1 MKGDLGPHETGVW
14 VSFSPKRPLQSQT
27 AACHLAYPRHI
38 MGFSMKRLYRHAQ
51 IASEDSPKLMHG
63 DVLVE
68 GDRILG
74 VAAEI
79 TGVTDAE
86 VIDCTGRILLPS
98 LFDIHVHAREPGQE
112 EKENI
117 ATCAEAAIN
126 GGVTGFVMMPNTQP
140 AIDNAGVVRT
150 VLESAR
156 RTRIGATLYTTGAI
170 TRGRKGEELAGI
182 AGMKAAGCV
191 MLTDDGFPVDNPQ
204 VLRRA
209 MEYARDF
216 DLPLASHCEVKELSA
231 KGCMHEGKMSYA
243 LGLPGIPSISEEI
256 CISRDIRLAEYTGVH
271 LNIQH
276 VTTAEGMR
284 TIKRAKDRGIRV
296 TCEIAPHHLMFSHE
310 DIGDFDTHYKMN
322 PPLRTKEDN
331 ALLLQG
337 LIDGWFDVI
346 ATDHAPHTP
355 FEKNQDF
362 ASAPFGITGLETA
375 LPSLYDCFVS
385 KGVFGWDL
393 IVKRYSAEPRRVV
406 KMDTV
411 PIKEGGIA
419 DFILFNPNRSTTF
432 TREFMKSKSVNTP
445 FFNKTLQGMVERV
458 MYRGEELLVR

>member
-1 MKGDLGPHETGVW
+1 MRG
-14 VSFSPKRPLQSQT
+14 
-27 AACHLAYPRHI
+27 I
-38 MGFSMKRLYRHAQ
+38 MGTRMKRLYRHAQ
-51 IASEDSPKLMHG
+51 IASEDSSKLQTA

-68 GDRILG
+68 GDKIIG
-74 VAAEI
+74 VAPSIEKADGAEI
-79 TGVTDAE
+79 
-86 VIDCTGRILLPS
+86 IDCTGRILLPG

-126 GGVTGFVMMPNTQP
+126 GGVTGFVMMPNTAP
-140 AIDNAGVVRT
+140 AIDNAGVVRS

-156 RTRIGATLYTTGAI
+156 RTRIGPGIYTTGAI
-170 TRGRKGEELAGI
+170 TKGRKGEELAGI

-209 MEYARDF
+209 MEYARDY
-216 DLPLASHCEVKELSA
+216 DLPLASHCEVKELSG
-231 KGCMHEGKMSYA
+231 KGCMHEGKISYA

-256 CISRDIRLAEYTGVH
+256 SISRDIRLAEFTGVH

-296 TCEIAPHHLMFSHE
+296 TCEIAPHHLMFNHE
-310 DIGDFDTHYKMN
+310 HIGDYDTHYKMN
-322 PPLRTKEDN
+322 PPLRTPEDN
-331 ALLLQG
+331 AALLQG
-337 LIDGWFDVI
+337 LKDGWFDVI

-362 ASAPFGITGLETA
+362 ASAPFGITGLESA
-375 LPSLYDCFVS
+375 LVSLYDYYIS
-385 KGVFGWDL
+385 KDILDWGL
-393 IVKRYSAEPRRVV
+393 IVKRYSAEPRRMM
-406 KMDTV
+406 KIQPV

-419 DFILFNPNRSTTF
+419 EFILFNPARTTTF
-432 TREFMKSKSVNTP
+432 SRTFMKSKSINTP
-445 FFNKTLQGMVERV
+445 FLDKTLQGMVERV
-458 MYRGEELLVR
+458 IYRGEELLVR

>member
-1 MKGDLGPHETGVW
+1 
-14 VSFSPKRPLQSQT
+14 
-27 AACHLAYPRHI
+27 
-38 MGFSMKRLYRHAQ
+38 MKRLYRHAQ
-51 IASEDSPKLMHG
+51 IASEDSPKLILG

-68 GDRILG
+68 GDRIIG
-74 VAAEI
+74 VAPEI
-79 TGVTDAE
+79 TGVEGAE

-98 LFDIHVHAREPGQE
+98 LFDIHVHAREPGRE
-112 EKENI
+112 DKENI
-117 ATCAEAAIN
+117 STCAEAAIN
-126 GGVTGFVMMPNTQP
+126 GGVTGFVMMPNTAP
-140 AIDNAGVVRT
+140 TIDNAGVVRT

-156 RTRIGATLYTTGAI
+156 RTRIGATIYTTGAI
-170 TRGRKGEELAGI
+170 TKGRKGEELAGI
-182 AGMKAAGCV
+182 AGMKAAGAV
-191 MLTDDGFPVDNPQ
+191 MLTDDGSPVENPQ

-209 MEYARDF
+209 MEYAKDF
-216 DLPLASHCEVKELSA
+216 DLPLASHCEVKELSG
-231 KGCMHEGKMSYA
+231 KGCMHEGGVSYS
-243 LGLPGIPSISEEI
+243 LGLRGIPSISEEI
-256 CISRDIRLAEYTGVH
+256 GISRDIRLAEYTGVH

-296 TCEIAPHHLMFSHE
+296 TCEIAPHHLLFNHE
-310 DIGDFDTHYKMN
+310 DIGDYDTHYKMN

-331 ALLLQG
+331 AILLQG

-375 LPSLYDCFVS
+375 LPSLHDSFIS

-393 IVKRYSAEPRRVV
+393 IVRRYSAQPRRL
-406 KMDTV
+406 MRLEPV
-411 PIKEGGIA
+411 PVQEGGVA
-419 DFILFNPNRSTTF
+419 EFIIFNPERETTF

-445 FFNKTLQGMVERV
+445 YLDKTLLGMVERV
-458 MYRGEELLVR
+458 VYRGKELLAR

>member
-1 MKGDLGPHETGVW
+1 
-14 VSFSPKRPLQSQT
+14 
-27 AACHLAYPRHI
+27 
-38 MGFSMKRLYRHAQ
+38 MKRLYRNAQ
-51 IASEDSPKLMHG
+51 IASEDSPKLQTA

-68 GDRILG
+68 GDRIIG
-74 VAAEI
+74 VAASI
-79 TGVTDAE
+79 TDATDVE
-86 VIDCTGRILLPS
+86 IIDCSGRVLIPS

-112 EKENI
+112 TKENI

-126 GGVTGFVMMPNTQP
+126 GGVTGFIMMPNTLP
-140 AIDNAGVVRT
+140 AIDNAGVVRS

-156 RTRIGATLYTTGAI
+156 GTRIGPGIFTSGAI
-170 TRGRKGEELAGI
+170 TKGRKGEELAGI
-182 AGMKAAGCV
+182 AGMKNAGAV

-216 DLPLASHCEVKELSA
+216 DIPLASHCEVKELSG
-231 KGCMHEGKMSYA
+231 KGSMHEGSVSYS
-243 LGLPGIPSISEEI
+243 LGLQGIPAISEEI
-256 CISRDIRLAEYTGVH
+256 CIARDIRLAEFTGVH

-276 VTTAEGMR
+276 VTTARGME
-284 TIKRAKDRGIRV
+284 TINRARDRGIRV

-310 DIGDFDTHYKMN
+310 DVGNYDTHYKMN

-331 ALLLQG
+331 AALLQG

-375 LPSLYDCFVS
+375 LPSLNDRFIS
-385 KGVFGWDL
+385 KGLLGWDVL
-393 IVKRYSAEPRRVV
+393 VKRYSAEPRRMF
-406 KMDTV
+406 KLAPV
-411 PIKEGGIA
+411 PIVEGGLA
-419 DFILFNPNRSTTF
+419 EFIVFNPERFTLF
-432 TREFMKSKSVNTP
+432 TRDFMKSKSINTP
-445 FFNKTLQGMVERV
+445 FLDKAVKGLIERV
-458 MYRGEELLVR
+458 IYRGKELLVR

>member
-1 MKGDLGPHETGVW
+1 
-14 VSFSPKRPLQSQT
+14 
-27 AACHLAYPRHI
+27 
-38 MGFSMKRLYRHAQ
+38 MKRLYRHAQ
-51 IASEDSPKLMHG
+51 IASEDSPNLQTA

-68 GDRILG
+68 GDKIIG
-74 VAAEI
+74 VAASIEKADGAEI
-79 TGVTDAE
+79 
-86 VIDCTGRILLPS
+86 IDCTGRILLPG

-112 EKENI
+112 DKENI

-126 GGVTGFVMMPNTQP
+126 GGVTGFVMMPNTSP
-140 AIDNAGVVRT
+140 AIDNAGVVRS

-156 RTRIGATLYTTGAI
+156 RTRIGPGIYTTGAI
-170 TRGRKGEELAGI
+170 TKGRKGEELAGI

-209 MEYARDF
+209 MEYARDY
-216 DLPLASHCEVKELSA
+216 DLPLASHCEVKELSG
-231 KGCMHEGKMSYA
+231 KGCMHEGKISYA
-243 LGLPGIPSISEEI
+243 LGLAGIPSISEEI

-296 TCEIAPHHLMFSHE
+296 TCEIAPHHLIFNHE
-310 DIGDFDTHYKMN
+310 HIGDYDTHYKMN
-322 PPLRTKEDN
+322 PPLRTPEDN
-331 ALLLQG
+331 AALLQG
-337 LIDGWFDVI
+337 LKDGWFDVI

-375 LPSLYDCFVS
+375 LPSLHDHFIS
-385 KGVFGWDL
+385 KGILDWGL
-393 IVKRYSAEPRRVV
+393 IVKRYSAEPRRIM
-406 KMDTV
+406 KLPTV

-419 DFILFNPNRSTTF
+419 EFILFNPARTTTF
-432 TREFMKSKSVNTP
+432 SRDFMKSKSINTP
-445 FFNKTLQGMVERV
+445 FLDQTLQGMVERV
-458 MYRGEELLVR
+458 VYRGEELLAR

>member
-1 MKGDLGPHETGVW
+1 
-14 VSFSPKRPLQSQT
+14 
-27 AACHLAYPRHI
+27 
-38 MGFSMKRLYRHAQ
+38 MKRLYRNAQ
-51 IASEDSPKLMHG
+51 IASEDSPKLQTA

-68 GDRILG
+68 GDKIIG
-74 VAAEI
+74 VGAGI
-79 TGVTDAE
+79 TGVENAE
-86 VIDCTGRILLPS
+86 VIDCSGRILLPG

-112 EKENI
+112 DKENI

-126 GGVTGFVMMPNTQP
+126 GGVTGFVMMPNTAP
-140 AIDNAGVVRT
+140 AIDNAGVVRS

-156 RTRIGATLYTTGAI
+156 RTRIGASIYTTGAI
-170 TRGRKGEELAGI
+170 TKGRKGEELAGI

-191 MLTDDGFPVDNPQ
+191 MLTDDGFPVHNPQ

-216 DLPLASHCEVKELSA
+216 DMPLASHCEVKELSG
-231 KGCMHEGKMSYA
+231 KGCMHEGSVSYA

-276 VTTAEGMR
+276 VTTAEGMS

-296 TCEIAPHHLMFSHE
+296 SCEIAPHHLMFNHE
-310 DIGDFDTHYKMN
+310 HVGDYDTHYKMN
-322 PPLRTKEDN
+322 PPLRTPEDN
-331 ALLLQG
+331 AALLQG
-337 LIDGWFDVI
+337 LKDGWFDVI

-362 ASAPFGITGLETA
+362 ASAPFGITGLESA
-375 LPSLYDCFVS
+375 LVSLYDYYIA
-385 KGVFGWDL
+385 KGILDWGL
-393 IVKRYSAEPRRVV
+393 IVKRYSAEPRRLM
-406 KMDTV
+406 KLAPV

-419 DFILFNPNRSTTF
+419 EFIVFNPGRSTTF
-432 TREFMKSKSVNTP
+432 SREFMKSKSINTP
-445 FFNKTLQGMVERV
+445 FLDKTLLGMVERV
-458 MYRGEELLVR
+458 VYRGEELLVR